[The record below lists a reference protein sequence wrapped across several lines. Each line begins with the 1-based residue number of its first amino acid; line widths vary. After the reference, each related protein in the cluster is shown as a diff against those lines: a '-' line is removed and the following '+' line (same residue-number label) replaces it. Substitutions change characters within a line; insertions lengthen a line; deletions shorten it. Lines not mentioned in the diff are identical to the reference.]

1 MVRLSIFEE
10 PADFD
15 ANLRVIHETWEIVPL
30 PILAMVVM
38 PNHWHFVVRPTSDDE
53 LSELFLA
60 LSVM

>member
-38 PNHWHFVVRPTSDDE
+38 PNHWAIGSKGTTKRNNRT
-53 LSELFLA
+53 LA
-60 LSVM
+60 RGG